1 LYNNEMSPIDLN
13 CDLGEGF
20 GVYSL
25 GRDAEIMPFISSA
38 NIACGF
44 HAGDPMVMVR
54 TVRLVKQH
62 GVKVGAHPGYPDLQG
77 FGRRPMDLLPEEVE
91 ALMLYQLGALAG
103 ICHAEGV
110 EMIHV
115 KPHGALYNQAAK
127 DRSLARVIAQ
137 TTARFQRSLILFG
150 LAGSVLIEEG
160 RAAGLEVAAE
170 GFADRAYE
178 PDGSLRSRRLSG
190 AILTNPDEV
199 ARHAAVIAK
208 EGVRLEKEG
217 KIQHIKIQTICLHG
231 DEPNAVENAKAVK
244 IALNNI

>member
-1 LYNNEMSPIDLN
+1 MTSIDLN

-44 HAGDPMVMVR
+44 HAGDPMIMMR
-54 TVRLVKQH
+54 TVRLAKQN

-77 FGRRPMDLLPEEVE
+77 FGRRPMDLLPEEME
-91 ALMLYQLGALAG
+91 ALLLYQLSALAG

-127 DRSLARVIAQ
+127 DRSLARVIAK
-137 TTARFQRSLILFG
+137 TVARFQRNLILFG

-178 PDGSLRSRRLSG
+178 PDGSLRSRRLPG
-190 AILTNPDEV
+190 AMLNNPAEV
-199 ARHAAVIAK
+199 AQHAVTLER
-208 EGVRLEKEG
+208 EGIRVQRDG
-217 KIQHIKIQTICLHG
+217 TTQQIMIQTICLHG
-231 DEPNAVENAKAVK
+231 DEPNAVENARAVK
-244 IALNNI
+244 IALNSV